1 MLTPLYEQN
10 LEKIGQ
16 IIESGS
22 NTHGSY
28 IKFADG
34 TMICYSQGV
43 AGYYDSASKVYVSDW
58 TFPIAFIDKP
68 VVIGNT
74 LGGNSKTY
82 SSIFGVFVTHVV
94 IQTKCFGINGAVEE
108 CDRGANCI
116 AIGRWR

>member
-1 MLTPLYEQN
+1 MLTPQYEQN

-22 NTHGSY
+22 DTHGSY

-43 AGYYDSASKVYVSDW
+43 AGYYDSASKIYVSDW
-58 TFPIAFIDKP
+58 TFPAAFISKP
-68 VVIGNT
+68 VVVGNT

-108 CDRGANCI
+108 CDRSANCI
-116 AIGRWR
+116 AIGRWK